1 MIINTKYRLYGRS
14 KGRGKINNISNY
26 AKKINIKKIDSKKY
40 NIIDIGVGYGESTI
54 EIAKIDKR
62 YFCEIP
68 SR

>member
-1 MIINTKYRLYGRS
+1 MKAENFKVKT
-14 KGRGKINNISNY
+14 
-26 AKKINIKKIDSKKY
+26 AK
-40 NIIDIGVGYGESTI
+40 I